1 MGTLVTKKG
10 VKRLER
16 QVNARFK
23 TICKE
28 YNEVYKLVDL
38 AKSGEYD
45 FSTLPL
51 VFRAR
56 VRLDMKHKLAF
67 VDFFNDNLDVL
78 IEGFKEKVEGYE
90 SEFSDVKDSLPT
102 YATLKRYKA
111 NTVFYN
117 YLLGMKEEVETLIND
132 YKVLESIVVATFS
145 EEEEKAYI
153 AVEKDRNEPMENI
166 KKYMD

>member
-28 YNEVYKLVDL
+28 YNTICDLVDL

-45 FSTLPL
+45 FSRLPL
-51 VFRAR
+51 VARAR
-56 VRLDMKHKLAF
+56 LRLDVKHKLAF
-67 VDFFNDNLDVL
+67 VNFFNDNLDVL
-78 IEGFKEKVEGYE
+78 IEGFKEKVEGYD
-90 SEFSDVKDSLPT
+90 SEFSDMKDRLPT
-102 YATLKRYKA
+102 YATLRRYKA

-117 YLLGMKEEVETLIND
+117 YLLGMKEEVVALIND
-132 YKVLESIVVATFS
+132 YKVLESTVVATFS

-153 AVEKDRNEPMENI
+153 AVEKDRDEPMENI
-166 KKYMD
+166 RKYMN